1 MEPMGQESQGAAGPQ
16 EGREE
21 TRLEEAPE
29 PEPKYS
35 DRQSREDGAGT
46 QPVGPGG
53 RDTAAAEGEAPAGP
67 AVAGRRE
74 GRGKWD
80 GADGKGKPRESESG
94 KDLGK
99 PEDAARKPGD
109 QQSGTSRE
117 YSRERFQE
125 RAEGTE
131 QVEGKYPLEEKPD
144 WRKIPTQET
153 KETNE
158 NKIFRGKK
166 ETSAGRETEQL
177 FRRPTIR
184 FSIRP
189 RPSSQSLWSDH
200 WHPSPSLF
208 NQLATMGDPDVLEMV
223 QQEERRS
230 SRDADYS
237 FETNEPSLGSR
248 ETSLL
253 IGEETL
259 FKKDKQ
265 SKDSIF
271 FRDGIRQIDF
281 VLSYVDDIKKE
292 GDIKAERRKEFE
304 LNLKKTGLE
313 LETEDKTNSE
323 DGKTYFVKIH
333 APWEVLATYAEVL
346 GIKMPIK
353 ESDIP
358 RPEKVPFSYM
368 LGPLKLPR
376 NVKHPHPEYFTAQFT
391 RHRQELFLI
400 DDKSS
405 FFPSS
410 SRNRIVYYI
419 LSRCPFGVEEG
430 KKKFGI
436 ERLLT
441 SHTYS
446 SAYPLHDG
454 QYWKPSEPSHPVNE
468 RYMLCQNWARFSYFY
483 KEQPLDLIRNY
494 YGEKIGIYFVF
505 LGFYTEMLLFAA
517 IVGLACFVYGLL
529 SMHSST
535 RSTEICDPEIGGQ
548 IIMCPL
554 CDLVCEFW
562 RLNSTCLA
570 SKVSHLF
577 DNESTVFFAIFMGI
591 WVTLFL
597 EFWKQ
602 RQARLEY
609 EWDLVDFEEEQQQLQ
624 LRPEFEA
631 MCKHRK
637 MNPVTKEMEPYMPLH
652 RRIPWYFLSGATVT
666 LWMTLVIASMV
677 SVIVYRL
684 AVFATF
690 ASFMESEA
698 SLKHVKSVLTPQ
710 ITTSLTG
717 SCLNFIVILI
727 LNFFYEKISAWITKM
742 EIPRTY
748 QEYESS
754 LTLKMFLF
762 QFVNF
767 YSSCFYVAFFKGKFV
782 GYPGKY
788 TYMFNVWRSE
798 ECDPGGCLIELT
810 TQLTIIMTGKQ
821 IFGNIQEA
829 IYPFILNWWRRRKAR
844 TNSEKLY
851 SRWEQDHDLE
861 SFGSLGLFY
870 EYLETVIQ
878 FGFVTLFVASF
889 PLAPLLALLNNA
901 IEIRVDA
908 WKLTTQY
915 RRPVAAKAHSI
926 GVWQDILYGMAVL
939 SVASNAFIVAFTSD
953 IIPRLVYLYAYSTN
967 TSDPLKGY
975 VNNSLSVFL
984 VADLPN
990 YTAPSEK
997 RDFTTC
1003 RYRDYR
1009 YPPEHDQKYSHNMQY
1024 WHVLAAKMTFII
1036 VMEHVVFLV
1045 KFLLAWMIPDVPK
1058 DVLERIKREKLMTVK
1073 IIHDFEL
1080 NKLKENLRV
1089 DSNEFAKE
1097 VMIQENKVQ
1106 LAKSTI

>member
-1 MEPMGQESQGAAGPQ
+1 
-16 EGREE
+16 
-21 TRLEEAPE
+21 
-29 PEPKYS
+29 
-35 DRQSREDGAGT
+35 
-46 QPVGPGG
+46 
-53 RDTAAAEGEAPAGP
+53 
-67 AVAGRRE
+67 
-74 GRGKWD
+74 
-80 GADGKGKPRESESG
+80 
-94 KDLGK
+94 
-99 PEDAARKPGD
+99 
-109 QQSGTSRE
+109 
-117 YSRERFQE
+117 
-125 RAEGTE
+125 
-131 QVEGKYPLEEKPD
+131 
-144 WRKIPTQET
+144 
-153 KETNE
+153 
-158 NKIFRGKK
+158 
-166 ETSAGRETEQL
+166 
-177 FRRPTIR
+177 
-184 FSIRP
+184 
-189 RPSSQSLWSDH
+189 
-200 WHPSPSLF
+200 
-208 NQLATMGDPDVLEMV
+208 MV

-742 EIPRTY
+742 
-748 QEYESS
+748 
-754 LTLKMFLF
+754 
-762 QFVNF
+762 
-767 YSSCFYVAFFKGKFV
+767 GKFV